1 MHLSSPLRAWRLESL
16 ALLAAYSTVV
26 LAQGNGGNNNNDDDD
41 EDPSPTR
48 GNSTPSPTN
57 NSNDDDEEEDPSPTT
72 RENSTPSPTND
83 SNDDDEEESTSE
95 QSRTPARTSTR
106 QRQETQSTTSTTEE
120 SRVPTITLGQTATSD
135 DDPVPTLSGGF
146 VDYSYPP
153 PAVPPTINAPFMDR
167 STMPN
172 GTVFIAVGA
181 ILGTFGLA
189 ILVWRGVVACLL
201 HRSVARAARAQ
212 HRANE
217 KSTHRGPPATFYKSS
232 ERDRT
237 PPAPAR
243 GKRRTTRGPV
253 PSTTPSHSN
262 LFFSPTAAGSAAAGA
277 NRDSR
282 YLPSGFYAAGSSPSA
297 GMGSHSAAGYTTLR
311 PDSRGGQPF
320 ARGSMMDHSP
330 DGSPQY
336 AARQQDPSMSSLNLS
351 QAPGQRAPSAYL
363 DDLLDENPQMFPPQ
377 MPSQGSRHHRNRS
390 YSSQGRR

>member
-1 MHLSSPLRAWRLESL
+1 MRLSSPLRAWRLESL

-26 LAQGNGGNNNNDDDD
+26 VAQRNGDNSNNDD
-41 EDPSPTR
+41 EEEE
-48 GNSTPSPTN
+48 
-57 NSNDDDEEEDPSPTT
+57 EEEDPSPTT
-72 RENSTPSPTND
+72 QEDNSPTRQNSTPSPTSD
-83 SNDDDEEESTSE
+83 SNDDEEESTSE
-95 QSRTPARTSTR
+95 ESETPTRTSSTKE
-106 QRQETQSTTSTTEE
+106 RQETQSTTSTTEE
-120 SRVPTITLGQTATSD
+120 SSVPTITSGKTTTDSD
-135 DDPVPTLSGGF
+135 DPLPTLSGGLL
-146 VDYSYPP
+146 DYSYPP

-167 STMPN
+167 STMPD

-232 ERDRT
+232 ARDRT
-237 PPAPAR
+237 PPPAR
-243 GKRRTTRGPV
+243 GKRRTTRGHV
-253 PSTTPSHSN
+253 PSATPSHSN

-282 YLPSGFYAAGSSPSA
+282 YLPSGFYAAGSSPSP
-297 GMGSHSAAGYTTLR
+297 GLGSHSVAGYTTLR
-311 PDSRGGQPF
+311 PDSRGQPF
-320 ARGSMMDHSP
+320 ARGSMADPSP
-330 DGSPQY
+330 EGSPLY

-377 MPSQGSRHHRNRS
+377 MPSQGGRHHHSRS

>member
-1 MHLSSPLRAWRLESL
+1 MRLSSPLRAWRLESL

-26 LAQGNGGNNNNDDDD
+26 AAQRNGDNNNDD
-41 EDPSPTR
+41 EEE
-48 GNSTPSPTN
+48 
-57 NSNDDDEEEDPSPTT
+57 EEEDPSPTT
-72 RENSTPSPTND
+72 EEDSTPSPTSD
-83 SNDDDEEESTSE
+83 SNDDEEESTSE
-95 QSRTPARTSTR
+95 ESETPARTSSTR

-120 SRVPTITLGQTATSD
+120 SSVPTITSGKTTTDSD
-135 DDPVPTLSGGF
+135 DSPLPTLSGGLL
-146 VDYSYPP
+146 DYSYPP

-167 STMPN
+167 STMPD

-237 PPAPAR
+237 PPSTR

-253 PSTTPSHSN
+253 PSATPSHSN

-282 YLPSGFYAAGSSPSA
+282 YLPSGFYAAGSSPSP
-297 GMGSHSAAGYTTLR
+297 GHSHSAAGYTTLR
-311 PDSRGGQPF
+311 PDSRGQPLP
-320 ARGSMMDHSP
+320 RGSMADPSP
-330 DGSPQY
+330 EGSPMY

-351 QAPGQRAPSAYL
+351 QTPGQRAPSAYL

-377 MPSQGSRHHRNRS
+377 MPSQGDRHNRTRS
-390 YSSQGRR
+390 YSSRGRR

>member
-1 MHLSSPLRAWRLESL
+1 MRLPSPLRPWRLESL

-26 LAQGNGGNNNNDDDD
+26 VAQGNGNNNNNNNDD
-41 EDPSPTR
+41 EE
-48 GNSTPSPTN
+48 
-57 NSNDDDEEEDPSPTT
+57 EEEDPSPTSEDNSPT
-72 RENSTPSPTND
+72 RENSTPRPTSD
-83 SNDDDEEESTSE
+83 SNDDEEEEEETTSE
-95 QSRTPARTSTR
+95 ESETPTRTSSTR

-120 SRVPTITLGQTATSD
+120 SSNVPTITLGQTSD
-135 DDPVPTLSGGF
+135 DSPLPTLSGGLL
-146 VDYSYPP
+146 DYSYPP

-217 KSTHRGPPATFYKSS
+217 KSTHRGPPATFSKSS
-232 ERDRT
+232 QRNRT
-237 PPAPAR
+237 PPPAR

-282 YLPSGFYAAGSSPSA
+282 YLPSGFYAAGSAPSP

-311 PDSRGGQPF
+311 PDSRGGQGF

-377 MPSQGSRHHRNRS
+377 MPSQGGRHHRSRS